1 MSNLGILVVSKEAD
15 LWLDLVQWDQCLL
28 LTASP
33 WYNTT
38 TMGFALS
45 DMKYEGNQIG
55 VIKCYRRA
63 FLPLGGTAI
72 ELRLVTK
79 VSRIFSINRST
90 TTWKVGKQQV
100 S

>member
-1 MSNLGILVVSKEAD
+1 MVVTVNRIWTIDWVPSSETQSNLGFLAVSKVAD
-15 LWLDLVQWDQCLL
+15 HGLDLVQWDQCLL

-55 VIKCYRRA
+55 VMNVIGERFNLYEA
-63 FLPLGGTAI
+63 QLLSL
-72 ELRLVTK
+72 EL
-79 VSRIFSINRST
+79 SR
-90 TTWKVGKQQV
+90 KY
-100 S
+100 